1 MAYSLERTVKDA
13 DLVPISG
20 AQVYVYD
27 AEGNLADL
35 VTAGGAPTD
44 NPAVS
49 DALGY
54 TAIFTQASG
63 YFTLKYLWGGRLRY
77 VETQALAGDAPLTIA
92 VDEAT
97 EQANIAQAFAL
108 TLEANA
114 AGGYYNSVAEGVADA
129 AVAVGEAFNVIADGR
144 HYVAQKTAADA
155 GEIVVEYSTTPAPDF
170 LNTLTPQKY
179 GAAGDGVA
187 DDTAALNAFFA
198 AVIAAK
204 GNGYIPAGTYRFTSP
219 IAITSAGSDWAIMGA
234 GSANTRLI
242 YDGASATADILTL
255 GNGTDEV
262 PRVKLG
268 GFVLRSN
275 TTMTAGIGLHL
286 RKLVRSWLPDLVI
299 DGQDGT
305 GKFWH
310 GIRFN
315 GLDSVYWTR
324 FEARAQKDAVQV
336 NGLVGVQ
343 PKADLHISDYKI
355 MSSDVGIRFGGA
367 FGGFYTG
374 PGSIAVCGDSVVID
388 TTLVAEAN
396 REVFFSDHIA
406 LDNPTRC
413 NCVIDQSLPAE
424 LRVNF
429 PSGMWIASS
438 GSHGI
443 WIKNADGAQISVNAY
458 IYNIANADGVR
469 IDDAAAYVAVDD
481 GVFSNITGTGY
492 GINAT
497 VATSNLKIANPRFVD
512 VANPYNYT
520 ANRAVT
526 DLAFPV
532 AVQGG
537 RALLWHTYT
546 GTLDGSGNASIAHGK
561 GGTYPALIAGV
572 LISVKESGGAWRH
585 IAPTFVDGTNIDI
598 AAGATYASR
607 PYNVTVFVG
616 DQANAGW

>member
-1 MAYSLERTVKDA
+1 MALF
-13 DLVPISG
+13 ISE
-20 AQVYVYD
+20 QVAAVTSHDSGNPLFSVYPGENT
-27 AEGNLADL
+27 AE
-35 VTAGGAPTD
+35 AGR
-44 NPAVS
+44 
-49 DALGY
+49 
-54 TAIFTQASG
+54 QAS
-63 YFTLKYLWGGRLRY
+63 
-77 VETQALAGDAPLTIA
+77 AAASS
-92 VDEAT
+92 
-97 EQANIAQAFAL
+97 ANIAQAFAL
-108 TLEANA
+108 TLESNA
-114 AGGYYNSVAEGVADA
+114 AGGFYASLAEGIADA
-129 AVAVGEAFNVIADGR
+129 AVEVGEAFNIIENGR
-144 HYVAQKTAADA
+144 HYVGRKTAADA
-155 GEIVVEYSTTPAPDF
+155 GEIIAEYSTVGADLATLAEGTGSSLIGFLQSGSGAIGRTVQARLRETISAKDF
-170 LNTLTPQKY
+170 
-179 GAAGDGVA
+179 GAVGNGVA

-204 GNGYIPAGTYRFTSP
+204 GNGYIPAGTYRFTTP
-219 IAITSAGSDWAIMGA
+219 LNIASAGEDWAIMGA
-234 GSANTRLI
+234 GSAATRLI
-242 YDGASATADILTL
+242 YDGANTTADIVTL
-255 GNGTDEV
+255 GNGTAEIA
-262 PRVKLG
+262 RIKLG

-286 RKLVRSWLPDLVI
+286 RKLVRSWLNDLVI

-336 NGLVGVQ
+336 NGLAGAQ

-406 LDNPTRC
+406 LDAPTRS
-413 NCVIDQSLPAE
+413 NCVIDQAITAE

-429 PSGMWIASS
+429 PSGMWISSS

-512 VANPYNYT
+512 VANPFNYT

-526 DLAFPV
+526 DLSFPV

-572 LISVKESGGAWRH
+572 MISVKESGGAWRH
-585 IAPTFVDGTNIDI
+585 IAPTFVDGTSINI
-598 AAGATYASR
+598 AAGAGYASR
-607 PYNVTVFVG
+607 PYNVTVIVG

>member
-1 MAYSLERTVKDA
+1 MALFISEQVAAVTAYNAGNPQFTVYYGENAAEATRQALLAEASA
-13 DLVPISG
+13 DT
-20 AQVYVYD
+20 
-27 AEGNLADL
+27 AEG
-35 VTAGGAPTD
+35 
-44 NPAVS
+44 
-49 DALGY
+49 
-54 TAIFTQASG
+54 
-63 YFTLKYLWGGRLRY
+63 
-77 VETQALAGDAPLTIA
+77 
-92 VDEAT
+92 
-97 EQANIAQAFAL
+97 FAL
-108 TLEANA
+108 TLEGAA
-114 AGGYYNSVAEGVADA
+114 AGGYYESVAEGVADA
-129 AVAVGEAFNVIADGR
+129 AVAVGEAFNVITGGR
-144 HYVAQKTAADA
+144 HYVARKTAADA
-155 GEIVVEYSTTPAPDF
+155 GEIVAEYSTVGADLATLAEGTGSSLIGFLQSGSGVIGRTVQARLRETISAKDF
-170 LNTLTPQKY
+170 
-179 GAAGDGVA
+179 GAVGNGVA
-187 DDTAALNAFFA
+187 DDTAAINAFFA

-219 IAITSAGSDWAIMGA
+219 LNIASAGEDWAIMGA
-234 GSANTRLI
+234 GSAATRLI
-242 YDGASATADILTL
+242 YDGANTTADIITL
-255 GNGTDEV
+255 GSGAAEIA
-262 PRVKLG
+262 RVKLG

-336 NGLVGVQ
+336 NGLVGAQ

-406 LDNPTRC
+406 LDAPTRC
-413 NCVIDQSLPAE
+413 NCVIDQSATAD

-429 PSGMWIASS
+429 PSGMWVASS

-443 WIKNADGAQISVNAY
+443 WIKNAAGAQISVNAY

-469 IDDAAAYVAVDD
+469 IDDATTYVQIDD
-481 GVFSNITGTGY
+481 ALLANITGTGY
-492 GINAT
+492 GVNAT
-497 VATSNLKIANPRFVD
+497 VATGNMKIANPRFVD
-512 VANPYNYT
+512 VTNPFNYAANQ
-520 ANRAVT
+520 AVT

-546 GTLDGSGNASIAHGK
+546 GTLDGSGNATIIHGK
-561 GGTYPALIAGV
+561 GGDYPSKVVGV
-572 LISVKESGGAWRH
+572 MIGVKESGGAWRS
-585 IAPTFVDGTNIDI
+585 IPASYVDGTNINV

-607 PYNVTVFVG
+607 PYNVTVIVG